1 MSNVQKT
8 YTLEEVVKLVES
20 CLTTE
25 KVVMAYQAKTTD
37 SFYVCLED
45 VLSPKTSLYKIIRL
59 STHEARL
66 NHLYETIDLDSPSVK
81 CMIYQAIYKENSWTS
96 LKPSRF
102 LLLRLFD
109 EFCSNHFEFFALYN
123 SSWSKSKGVYVLQ
136 KKRGFRH
143 FLHNKHEK
151 ELMVLVR
158 AGFISRK
165 KNKLFLTQSGKEV
178 LVKEKNRKDRAAL
191 WRESFGE
198 NLFDFNELENNKEF
212 FFKSK
217 KVTKNKKAGRK
228 NGRNKRIVA

>member
-1 MSNVQKT
+1 MQNVKNTQN
-8 YTLEEVVKLVES
+8 L
-20 CLTTE
+20 
-25 KVVMAYQAKTTD
+25 
-37 SFYVCLED
+37 F
-45 VLSPKTSLYKIIRL
+45 P
-59 STHEARL
+59 ARL
-66 NHLYETIDLDSPSVK
+66 NHLYETIDLDDPSVK
-81 CMIYQAIYKENSWTS
+81 SMIYQAIYKENSWTS

-109 EFCSNHFEFFALYN
+109 EICSNHFEFFALYN

-178 LVKEKNRKDRAAL
+178 LVKEKNRKGRAAL

-198 NLFDFNELENNKEF
+198 NRFDFDELENNKEF

>member
-1 MSNVQKT
+1 MNNVQKT
-8 YTLEEVVKLVES
+8 YTLEEVV
-20 CLTTE
+20 T
-25 KVVMAYQAKTTD
+25 AYQAKTTD

-109 EFCSNHFEFFALYN
+109 EICSNHFEFFALYN
-123 SSWSKSKGVYVLQ
+123 SSWSKSKGVCVLQ

-178 LVKEKNRKDRAAL
+178 LVKEKNRKGRAAL

-198 NLFDFNELENNKEF
+198 NRFDFDELENNKEF

>member
-1 MSNVQKT
+1 MFKKT

-20 CLTTE
+20 CLKTE
-25 KVVMAYQAKTTD
+25 KVVTDYQAKTTD
-37 SFYVCLED
+37 TFYECIEH
-45 VLSPKTSLYKIIRL
+45 VLSTKTNLYNIIRL

-66 NHLYETIDLDSPSVK
+66 NHLYEVIDLDDPSVK
-81 CMIYQAIYKENSWTS
+81 SMIYQAIYKENSWTS

-109 EFCSNHFEFFALYN
+109 EICSNHFEFFALYN

-178 LVKEKNRKDRAAL
+178 LVKEKNRKGRATL

-198 NLFDFNELENNKEF
+198 DKFDFDELENNKEF

-217 KVTKNKKAGRK
+217 KVAKNKKAGRK
-228 NGRNKRIVA
+228 NNRKKRSVA

>member
-1 MSNVQKT
+1 M
-8 YTLEEVVKLVES
+8 
-20 CLTTE
+20 
-25 KVVMAYQAKTTD
+25 
-37 SFYVCLED
+37 F
-45 VLSPKTSLYKIIRL
+45 P
-59 STHEARL
+59 ARL

-178 LVKEKNRKDRAAL
+178 LVKEKNRKGRAAL

-198 NLFDFNELENNKEF
+198 NLFDFNELKNNKEF

-228 NGRNKRIVA
+228 NSRKKRSVA

>member
-1 MSNVQKT
+1 MSNVQKN

-25 KVVMAYQAKTTD
+25 KVVTAYQAKTTD

-81 CMIYQAIYKENSWTS
+81 CMIYQAIYKENSWTP

-109 EFCSNHFEFFALYN
+109 EICSNHFEFFALYN
-123 SSWSKSKGVYVLQ
+123 SS
-136 KKRGFRH
+136 
-143 FLHNKHEK
+143 
-151 ELMVLVR
+151 
-158 AGFISRK
+158 
-165 KNKLFLTQSGKEV
+165 
-178 LVKEKNRKDRAAL
+178 
-191 WRESFGE
+191 
-198 NLFDFNELENNKEF
+198 
-212 FFKSK
+212 
-217 KVTKNKKAGRK
+217 
-228 NGRNKRIVA
+228 

>member
-1 MSNVQKT
+1 M
-8 YTLEEVVKLVES
+8 
-20 CLTTE
+20 
-25 KVVMAYQAKTTD
+25 
-37 SFYVCLED
+37 
-45 VLSPKTSLYKIIRL
+45 RL
-59 STHEARL
+59 
-66 NHLYETIDLDSPSVK
+66 
-81 CMIYQAIYKENSWTS
+81 IYQAIYKENSWTS

-109 EFCSNHFEFFALYN
+109 EICSNHFEFFALYN
-123 SSWSKSKGVYVLQ
+123 SSWSKSKGVYMLQ

-178 LVKEKNRKDRAAL
+178 LEKEKGRKGRAAL
-191 WRESFGE
+191 WRENYGDDR
-198 NLFDFNELENNKEF
+198 FDFDELENNKEF

-228 NGRNKRIVA
+228 NSRNKRSVA

>member
-1 MSNVQKT
+1 
-8 YTLEEVVKLVES
+8 
-20 CLTTE
+20 
-25 KVVMAYQAKTTD
+25 
-37 SFYVCLED
+37 
-45 VLSPKTSLYKIIRL
+45 
-59 STHEARL
+59 
-66 NHLYETIDLDSPSVK
+66 
-81 CMIYQAIYKENSWTS
+81 MIYQAIYKENSWTS

-109 EFCSNHFEFFALYN
+109 EICSNHFEFFALYN

-178 LVKEKNRKDRAAL
+178 LIKEKKSQGPCCTMARTDLTLMNWKTIKSFSLNPRKSQRTKRQDVKTIERKEGLLDFKVVNVLNSNKMKRDRK
-191 WRESFGE
+191 S
-198 NLFDFNELENNKEF
+198 LFCLFITLK
-212 FFKSK
+212 
-217 KVTKNKKAGRK
+217 
-228 NGRNKRIVA
+228 

>member
-25 KVVMAYQAKTTD
+25 KVLTAYQAKTTD

-66 NHLYETIDLDSPSVK
+66 NHLYEVIDLDDPSVK
-81 CMIYQAIYKENSWTS
+81 SMIYQAIYKENSWTS

-109 EFCSNHFEFFALYN
+109 EICSNSFEFFALYN

-143 FLHNKHEK
+143 FLHKKQEK

-178 LVKEKNRKDRAAL
+178 LGKEKGRKGRTAL
-191 WRESFGE
+191 WRENYGDDK
-198 NLFDFNELENNKEF
+198 FDFDELENNKEF

-217 KVTKNKKAGRK
+217 KVTKNKKSKRK
-228 NGRNKRIVA
+228 NNRSKKYVA